1 MESGQDAVIRS
12 MLYELL
18 MVKVYPYGIPVFE
31 FTNKISKLMNNLGK
45 AGVKEEGLLVPLAEG
60 AEGKVTG
67 NILVGDKY
75 SLSYG
80 RTPEEILRI
89 VYGGGN
95 ESVPGGFFP
104 KGANGRIAKSYLP
117 NNVRFD

>member
-1 MESGQDAVIRS
+1 
-12 MLYELL
+12 